1 MSDDRRRG
9 GGEDGED
16 GGPGL
21 VYMPFVIM
29 EELTDKLRL
38 LDYDRSFLRKMN
50 IKPISR
56 YHMHSKMN
64 IKPISQY
71 HMLSKMNINPITWHH
86 IYSKMNIDPVLQ
98 YHMHSR

>member
-56 YHMHSKMN
+56 YHMLSKMN
-64 IKPISQY
+64 IKPVSQY
-71 HMLSKMNINPITWHH
+71 HMH
-86 IYSKMNIDPVLQ
+86 SKMNIDSVSW
-98 YHMHSR
+98 YHMHRPELLDYCLLNF

>member
-1 MSDDRRRG
+1 MSEERRRG

-56 YHMHSKMN
+56 YYDHTTCLTLSLKLHSYLFCCESLKL
-64 IKPISQY
+64 IS
-71 HMLSKMNINPITWHH
+71 MILS
-86 IYSKMNIDPVLQ
+86 
-98 YHMHSR
+98 HS

>member
-64 IKPISQY
+64 IKPISY
-71 HMLSKMNINPITWHH
+71 SHSIT
-86 IYSKMNIDPVLQ
+86 S
-98 YHMHSR
+98 